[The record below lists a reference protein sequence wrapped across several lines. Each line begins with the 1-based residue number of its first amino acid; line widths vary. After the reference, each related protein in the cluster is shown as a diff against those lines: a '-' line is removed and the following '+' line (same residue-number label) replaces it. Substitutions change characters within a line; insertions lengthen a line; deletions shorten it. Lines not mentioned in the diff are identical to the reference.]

1 MYRLASLKGDSHLKG
16 TRRPKTRNRKMLCK
30 KPGNFT
36 ENHENVFDQNHENV
50 KSSKFEVQSS
60 QICDLDLSR
69 TWNRMITHSGPGVKS
84 SLSLLGLNRLSRS
97 SRSNY
102 WFSLSLISLTM
113 SRLFSWRLFQCM
125 VRGIMT
131 LKVKRFIC
139 SCLTPIVV
147 TNLFTAVLHWV
158 SMLFAS
164 LCSALRSLSLRA
176 ANHVSLDF
184 TFFSSAQSLVSCLY
198 RCLTY
203 QRQANRGSN
212 TLRPSQ

>member
-1 MYRLASLKGDSHLKG
+1 METLNNCNCLTNTFRICRLASLKGDAHLRR

-60 QICDLDLSR
+60 QVCDLDLSR

-97 SRSNY
+97 LRSNY

-113 SRLFSWRLFQCM
+113 SRLFSWRLLQCM
-125 VRGIMT
+125 VSGIT
-131 LKVKRFIC
+131 TSKVKRFMC

-147 TNLFTAVLHWV
+147 MNLFTEILHWV

-176 ANHVSLDF
+176 ANRFSLDF
-184 TFFSSAQSLVSCLY
+184 TFFNSSRRSASFLNK
-198 RCLTY
+198 Y
-203 QRQANRGSN
+203 QI
-212 TLRPSQ
+212 